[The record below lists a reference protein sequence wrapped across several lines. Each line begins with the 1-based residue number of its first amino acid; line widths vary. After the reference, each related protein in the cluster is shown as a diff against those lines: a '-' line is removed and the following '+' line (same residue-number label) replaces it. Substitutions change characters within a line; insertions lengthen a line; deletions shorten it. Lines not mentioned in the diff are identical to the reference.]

1 MSPSSPPLT
10 GGAYFKRGDTVE
22 VLRLNLFYSL
32 ATVLQPPG
40 PTHRHNYF
48 VQFQTLENNNNDNN
62 NNNLNNNINIDYDN
76 YDENIVR
83 EYVRVDDVRPV
94 PPIELNM
101 FFMVGNVVDA
111 FFDNEGWRK
120 GEVNDILENSRY
132 EIVFDEGKL
141 VQEFDQWNVR
151 LHRVWDDGCW
161 DPPLQL
167 QFLEPCLQK
176 SSEMT
181 ERPSKLK
188 VRVKHPRGKPEE
200 KFPTGM
206 LVEVKSGEEGFTGA
220 WYTAKVLGLVG
231 NDMFLIEY
239 QKLKSEDKS
248 RPLKENVNGSCIRPC
263 PPDIQH
269 TDCFKQLEQVD
280 ALINEGW
287 WEGQISKVLSEVLY
301 IVYFASTEEEMLF
314 ERSQLRSHQE
324 WVDGKWV
331 SAYKTSSTQEPQLKF
346 KVKCNGRK
354 SAPKFSRGTMVEV
367 RSDEQ
372 GYHGSWYTAV
382 IIEILKNGKYMIEY
396 QTLRTEDEAEL
407 LKEMA
412 DGCDVRPVPPKIER
426 VDRFKMLEEVDAW
439 YNDGWW
445 MGHVS
450 KVLDGFKYLV
460 YFWTT
465 NEEIE
470 FHHFKLRPRQE
481 WIFGKWNFSL
491 RKQSKLAVKPTLR
504 ELKVPCGK
512 GFSVINFSKW
522 AKVEVK
528 SSEDYYEG
536 LWFPAI
542 VLSPIKKGKYLV
554 EFLTMTTAETAELLR
569 EEADALMMRPC
580 PPITQ
585 RVDRYKPLEE
595 VDAWYRGGWSVGQV
609 CKVFNNSRAGNY
621 ELLII
626 YIVQFWSFDSRTLS
640 QSSSYILKLVHDRLE
655 PSR

>member
-1 MSPSSPPLT
+1 M
-10 GGAYFKRGDTVE
+10 K
-22 VLRLNLFYSL
+22 
-32 ATVLQPPG
+32 
-40 PTHRHNYF
+40 
-48 VQFQTLENNNNDNN
+48 
-62 NNNLNNNINIDYDN
+62 
-76 YDENIVR
+76 
-83 EYVRVDDVRPV
+83 VDDVRPV
-94 PPIELNM
+94 PPVELNM
-101 FFMVGNVVDA
+101 LFMIGNVVDA

-120 GEVNDILENSRY
+120 GEIKDILENSRY
-132 EIVFDEGKL
+132 EIVFDEGEL
-141 VQEFDQWNVR
+141 VKEFDQWNVR
-151 LHRVWDDGCW
+151 VHRVWDDGCW
-161 DPPLQL
+161 NPPLQL

-176 SSEMT
+176 SSET
-181 ERPSKLK
+181 TARPSKLK

-200 KFPTGM
+200 KFLTGM
-206 LVEVKSGEEGFTGA
+206 LVEVKSDEEGFTGA
-220 WYTAKVLGLVG
+220 WYTAKVLGSVG
-231 NDMFLIEY
+231 NDMFLVEY
-239 QKLKSEDKS
+239 QKLKSEDECG
-248 RPLKENVNGSCIRPC
+248 PLKENVNASCIRPC
-263 PPDIQH
+263 PPDVQH

-280 ALINEGW
+280 AMINEGW

-354 SAPKFSRGTMVEV
+354 SAPKFSKGTMVEV
-367 RSDEQ
+367 RSDEE

-382 IIEILKNGKYMIEY
+382 IVEILKNGKYMVEY

-412 DGCDVRPVPPKIER
+412 DGCNVRPVPPKIER

-470 FHHFKLRPRQE
+470 LHHFKLRPRQE

-491 RKQSKLAVKPTLR
+491 RKESKLAVKPTIR
-504 ELKVPCGK
+504 ELKFPCGK
-512 GFSVINFSKW
+512 GISPVNFNKW

-536 LWFPAI
+536 LWFPAV
-542 VLSPIKKGKYLV
+542 VLSPLKKGKYLV
-554 EFLTMTTAETAELLR
+554 EFLTMTTADASELLR
-569 EEADALMMRPC
+569 EEADALMMRPS
-580 PPITQ
+580 PPISQ
-585 RVDRYKPLEE
+585 RAARYKPLEQ

-609 CKVFNNSRAGNY
+609 CKVFNGSRY
-621 ELLII
+621 TI
-626 YIVQFWSFDSRTLS
+626 YFKSTNEVLEFQHSFLRPHQDWINGEWIKATRVCLYTLACEFS
-640 QSSSYILKLVHDRLE
+640 
-655 PSR
+655 